1 MGKKASL
8 SVAQRAQIVAFSKMK
23 LSERQI
29 GNKLKVSKTAVHNAI
44 QKFKNEGTFADKK
57 RTGRPKIFS
66 PRDKRLMRKI
76 VTRSPMTSGEK
87 IRSQL
92 QERGCKVSTRTVQRR
107 LFTEFG
113 LKSHKPARKPCLTEG
128 IKKKRLSFAKAHAHW
143 TVDMWKKVLFSD
155 ESSMKQFCVRKY
167 RVWRPAGKRYEEK
180 YTTPTVKHPPSLM
193 VWGAMSAM
201 RTASLSFL
209 PPKTTMNGTKYV
221 ALLRSKLQLHMSV
234 HNCSIFMH
242 DGAPCH
248 RSKAVVEF
256 LEQENV
262 QVLDWPGH
270 SPDLNPIENLWNL
283 MKAKVAE
290 KYPSNL
296 NELQQVIKEVWVQ
309 ELSSEYCY
317 KLVSSMP
324 GRMQAVIASKG
335 GHTKY

>member
-1 MGKKASL
+1 MSKKASL
-8 SVAQRAQIVAFSKMK
+8 SVAQRAQIVACSKMK

-29 GNKLKVSKTAVHNAI
+29 GNKLKASKTAVHNAI
-44 QKFKNEGTFADKK
+44 QKFKNEGTLADKK
-57 RTGRPKIFS
+57 KTGRPKIFS
-66 PRDKRLMRKI
+66 LRDKRLMRKI

-113 LKSHKPARKPCLTEG
+113 LKSHKPAQKPRLTEG
-128 IKKKRLSFAKAHAHW
+128 MKKKRLSFAKAHAHW

-201 RTASLSFL
+201 GTASLSFL

-242 DGAPCH
+242 DGAPCY
-248 RSKAVVEF
+248 RSKAVKEL

-262 QVLDWPGH
+262 QVLDWPGN

-283 MKAKVAE
+283 MKVKVAE

-296 NELQQVIKEVWVQ
+296 NEL
-309 ELSSEYCY
+309 
-317 KLVSSMP
+317 
-324 GRMQAVIASKG
+324 
-335 GHTKY
+335 